1 MTLKRFV
8 RRLLWPFGYDIV
20 QPRWLYEEAFIHNLE
35 TLFPRYGIT
44 CVIDAGANN
53 GQYRDFLRTKV
64 KYTGWILSFEP
75 QPECVA
81 AMRALASTDDRWAI
95 FDFALG
101 DVDGSAPL
109 HIMQDRD
116 HSSFLQPNR
125 TTGGALAA
133 ADTIARTESVPVRRL
148 DQLLPGLRQ
157 QYPMDRTFLK
167 LDTQGFDLQV
177 LAGTGSALAQIVG
190 VQAALLFQSLYVGMP
205 SATDT
210 LARLHSQH
218 FDVSGIFQLTSDDH
232 LRVVKGY
239 GVLINSRLIE
249 ATA

>member
-101 DVDGSAPL
+101 DVEGSAPL

-116 HSSFLQPNR
+116 HSSFLKPNR
-125 TTGGALAA
+125 TTAGTLAA
-133 ADTIARTESVPVRRL
+133 ADTITRTESVPVRRL

-157 QYPMDRTFLK
+157 QYPMDRTFLR
-167 LDTQGFDLQV
+167 LDTQGFDLRV
-177 LAGTGSALAQIVG
+177 LAGAGSELARIVAMQTALR
-190 VQAALLFQSLYVGMP
+190 FQSLYVDMP

-210 LARLHSQH
+210 LARMQSQH
-218 FDVSGIFQLTSDDH
+218 FDVSGIFTATSDDH

-239 GVLINSRLIE
+239 GVLINSRLID